1 MQEWDEFEWDKHNED
16 HIAKHGVDR
25 YEAEDAATESKAIL
39 RRVGT
44 SRYGHRRYACLGKT
58 EDGRILVV
66 IVDRKSPSLVRVA
79 TAMDASFT
87 DKRAYRKQKR

>member
-1 MQEWDEFEWDKHNED
+1 MQEWDEFEWDKHNEE

-25 YEAEDAATESKAIL
+25 YEAEDAATESEAIL

-58 EDGRILVV
+58 EDGRILLVMSGP
-66 IVDRKSPSLVRVA
+66 KGFQPSTR
-79 TAMDASFT
+79 
-87 DKRAYRKQKR
+87 RHRYGC